1 MTKVETSVVMPIRAI
16 DDFVFEACASILSQ
30 EYDQFEFIIVA
41 DSSVRDAIIAHF
53 ADDTFRF
60 AMCEKSTT
68 FADKLN
74 LGFSLAAGRFIA
86 RLDADDI
93 ALAERLLE
101 QTQFLKANPDVVAVG
116 SNAYLIDR
124 NGDELGV
131 TDIPSDVRYPK
142 SLVSRPISVIH
153 PSVVIRASALR
164 GLSVPTNIVGLE
176 DYWLWLNL
184 ALKGK
189 IVNTEKPLI
198 KYRIHTSQMSGY
210 TQNFDLNIFLVEY
223 LHRKG
228 LIREFKIQEP
238 LTSPTSVSGVVS
250 FLESQFSEEGRAI
263 RLLLMTKLL
272 FCLSKV
278 SHETWPDVLPRHYR
292 LLSQFFGAT
301 GGLCLYARDKLAKL
315 LP

>member
-1 MTKVETSVVMPIRAI
+1 MPIRAI
-16 DDFVFEACASILSQ
+16 DDFVFEACTSIFSQ
-30 EYDQFEFIIVA
+30 TYDQFEFIIVA
-41 DSSVRDAIIAHF
+41 DSDVKEAILSRF
-53 ADDTFRF
+53 QDNRLRF
-60 AMCEKSTT
+60 AICEKPTT

-74 LGFSLAAGRFIA
+74 LGFSLATGQLVA

-101 QTQFLKANPDVVAVG
+101 QTLFLKANPEVVAVG

-124 NGDELGV
+124 NGDDLGV
-131 TDIPSDVRYPK
+131 TDIPSDVRYPR
-142 SLVSRPISVIH
+142 SLVSRPIRVIH

-164 GLSVPTNIVGLE
+164 GVSVPTNIVGLE

-228 LIREFKIQEP
+228 LISEFKIKEA
-238 LTSPTSVSGVVS
+238 LTSPKSVTGVVS
-250 FLESQFSEEGRAI
+250 FLESQFAHEGRVI

-272 FCLSKV
+272 LCLSKV
-278 SHETWPDVLPRHYR
+278 SHETWSDALPGHYR
-292 LLSQFFGAT
+292 PLSQFIGAT
-301 GGLCLYARDKLAKL
+301 GGLFLYARDKLSKL
-315 LP
+315 LN